1 MVDNRVSE
9 AKRDGIAEMF
19 GPKLAPTRGI
29 DRDMNALRNIQIRRK
44 QS

>member
-1 MVDNRVSE
+1 MVGGRGSE
-9 AKRDGIAEMF
+9 AKTDEMAKEF
-19 GPKLAPTRGI
+19 GPKVAPTRGI